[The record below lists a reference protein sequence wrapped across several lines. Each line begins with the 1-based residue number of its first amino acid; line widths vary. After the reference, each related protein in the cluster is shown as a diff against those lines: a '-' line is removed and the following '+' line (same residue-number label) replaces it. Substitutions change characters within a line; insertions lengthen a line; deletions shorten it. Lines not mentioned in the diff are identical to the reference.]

1 VYKDESKEELT
12 VNHILK
18 KNQRIPCENTRTFV
32 TRYENQ
38 IDIALPILQGE
49 SIQPNECTLLEEMQ
63 LGPLP
68 FHLPKGTPVHVTLR
82 FNKNNVLEVFAE
94 CQGVKKQVEVKNAK
108 THTEKEI
115 MEMGKHL
122 DKVTID

>member
-1 VYKDESKEELT
+1 
-12 VNHILK
+12 
-18 KNQRIPCENTRTFV
+18 
-32 TRYENQ
+32 
-38 IDIALPILQGE
+38 
-49 SIQPNECTLLEEMQ
+49 MQ